1 MRKLSLP
8 LIAAM
13 AAAFGASAAMAETI
27 TVATAGPITGQYAS
41 FGEQMQRG
49 RERFADQVV
58 PELQHMFDAV
68 LAEYAI

>member
-1 MRKLSLP
+1 MPPRVATEQ
-8 LIAAM
+8 AAHTL
-13 AAAFGASAAMAETI
+13 AAAIIEDVFEHTEPGHEAA
-27 TVATAGPITGQYAS
+27 
-41 FGEQMQRG
+41 QMQRG